1 LLSPTS
7 SPSSPAPANPDDV
20 LASFDA
26 VPLFMQSLPE
36 ELGGTTKQRGI
47 KPGETNPSDT
57 LAALQALAYDGDPS
71 GARAPPALPTP

>member
-1 LLSPTS
+1 
-7 SPSSPAPANPDDV
+7 
-20 LASFDA
+20 
-26 VPLFMQSLPE
+26 MQSLPE